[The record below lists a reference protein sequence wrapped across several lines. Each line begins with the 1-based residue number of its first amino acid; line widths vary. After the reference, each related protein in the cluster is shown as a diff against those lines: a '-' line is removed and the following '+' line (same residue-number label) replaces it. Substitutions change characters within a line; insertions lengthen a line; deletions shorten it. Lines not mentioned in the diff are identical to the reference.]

1 MFSQAYNNANCL
13 LGKPDPQT
21 GTFSMVQNFGS
32 VEANSGLGPS
42 YQFSMG
48 FSTLSTLDG
57 GNKTGMGCGFALK
70 VGSYSASASTITLS
84 GGDSYK
90 VLFAGTGPWVL
101 SHKAKDITVEGNGT
115 DEAYIYH
122 KNGDVEFFKS
132 DFSGGNNDMYLSR
145 YTKADG
151 RYLDFSYMYNDNYY
165 RLTGV
170 SDSDSQLATITYGD
184 TTKITVYPSS
194 STEKQEYVL
203 NFNADGTIWALET
216 PTGTID
222 IEYYAM
228 QESTTSRYM
237 YPISKITYPT
247 GATEKMLY
255 KDDGIALPLGA
266 PIGYMPSLSYHT
278 KTLASKNQLEITT
291 SYEYD
296 PNQYNYWGKNSGIS
310 WTKNYDGLFN
320 LTWPY
325 QYSSTATCGSKK
337 TVITYNKFH
346 QTIQTVETNGD
357 KNVTKTTTY
366 SYYCDEDAALEGQ
379 ESRYELQKSKTVVV
393 QDATGVK
400 RTFTQ
405 TTEYDEYA
413 NLLCQV
419 EPNGTS
425 TVYEYYSGGGEE
437 GCPASPKG
445 LVGFKKSET
454 MKPNDGSPGK
464 TKTYTYKLIPA
475 VDGNTS
481 RCIVTDMMSCN
492 GNTFAVAYFDSSSP
506 KVQCQ
511 PKSQTITIGGKAST
525 KQFEYTFDSSSYTIK
540 ETMTGYDGN
549 SYSNSSTLSL
559 FTGRTIQEVD
569 RMGLITNYS
578 YGSDGRVSKT
588 VTSALTDY
596 EAYTEYTYTQ
606 KPNGNIGTLVTQKIS
621 TGEVTNIYYD
631 GDEKELSTEKQ
642 DSYGNMRKSSDTLYD
657 DQGRVVTETKY
668 DYSLSDQGI
677 ESTFTDSVTKVYGNW
692 GEVIEEQHNG
702 GATGIDR
709 YTFDPVNMQRKHDV
723 SLSSEGPPV
732 SGPVLTTYDLF
743 GNEVQID
750 VLTLSGDNVYSTVK
764 KTYDGFGLLSSI
776 TTPMSATASTKYDA
790 YERPI
795 QATHFDGTV
804 LSMEYPDFT
813 IKRLMSSVKL
823 ASSGYVLG
831 QHEFDSLL
839 RLTSRTVGD
848 VKTKFSYENAYSKPS
863 RLVNG
868 LGQTV
873 LFDYIPALGLQ
884 TAKEATFSKE
894 VAIGDFSNPSKV
906 SEKTFTYAKP
916 STSEGFL
923 GRLVSASSPGSQ
935 HAVKYTSQGF
945 IKSSTQTVGSLG
957 KTLTNSKITFEGKP
971 LNYSFDSRSLTVSY
985 DKFGR
990 IVSETDG
997 EFSVDTEY
1005 DGVNRVKSLTV
1016 KKSGS
1021 EVSKTVMTY
1030 DDYSREASRTITCG
1044 GKKIVISQEY
1054 DLENKVT
1061 KRTTTIDSS
1070 TPTLTEEFTYDVKK
1084 RLSSY
1089 TATTSVSALLPRN
1102 EYGKAFKSQSFTY
1115 DELNNIKTLIT
1126 KFPNKDSDTAT
1137 YTYDSSKKFQL
1148 KQVSHSLTK
1157 GSNAYPGK
1165 VAFTYDAAGNV
1176 LTIGDTSMTYTI
1188 SGRIRS
1194 KGSTTYTYDAFDRLI
1209 QSGDTARYYSG
1220 VKVIQEVTG
1229 STVNDFILH
1238 GKNVVAQVSGG
1249 KTKIFGHNSQSS
1261 IISVTEGSTTAA
1273 TTYGP
1278 FGTGDNGVRVG
1289 YNGEFKDVSDPN
1301 FYPLGNGTRSFM
1313 PGFGRFSS
1321 SDTLYM
1327 TTSEINPYTYCDADP
1342 INASD
1347 PSGHSLFWNAFGLVA
1362 GIAGLIGA
1370 IVTGG
1375 SSLVLA
1381 AGIIGGI
1388 SAITSASLGF
1398 VADAEAK
1405 RGNDKKAALFGNL
1418 SLGIGLF
1425 GAIVSLGGTAASVG
1439 KATKVRSM
1447 FKGRRGKAFLN
1458 FMNENDAI
1466 SLKTTRSIKFRP
1478 KGGTGGKFREVKVS
1492 PSSIS
1497 REKDPLNE
1505 ITSRAGGRLRT
1516 TQNPIVKADL
1526 VTSSGNL
1533 RSLPSFLKQT
1543 GSIGDIVDFTWQN
1556 VPGTIYSLV
1565 STFAPSS
1572 STDEP
1577 TPSSDMSVERCLV
1590 SAHGIPTNPKSFY
1603 DDSSDEEEDKN

>member
-32 VEANSGLGPS
+32 VEANSGFGPS

-122 KNGDVEFFKS
+122 KNGDVEFLKS
-132 DFSGGNNDMYLSR
+132 DFSGGNTDMYLSR

-151 RYLDFSYMYNDNYY
+151 RYLDFSYSYNDGYY

-170 SDSDSQLATITYGD
+170 SDSDNQLATITYDD

-194 STEKQEYVL
+194 STEKQEYTL

-216 PTGTID
+216 PTGTIS

-228 QESTTSRYM
+228 MEFTTSRYM

-247 GATEKMLY
+247 GATEEMVY
-255 KDDGIALPLGA
+255 NDNGIALPSDA
-266 PIGYMPSLSYHT
+266 PIGFMPSLSYHT
-278 KTLASKNQLEITT
+278 KTLASNQPAITT
-291 SYEYD
+291 SYTYD
-296 PNQYNYWGKNSGIS
+296 TNEYNYWGNNSGIS
-310 WTKNYDGLFN
+310 WTDNYDGLFD
-320 LTWPY
+320 LTWGY
-325 QYSSTATCGSKK
+325 RYSSTATCGSKK
-337 TVITYNKFH
+337 TVTTYNKFH
-346 QTIQTVETNGD
+346 QTIETVETNGND
-357 KNVTKTTTY
+357 NVTKTTTY
-366 SYYCDEDAALEGQ
+366 SYYCDENAVLDDQ
-379 ESRYELQKSKTVVV
+379 ESRYELQKSKTMVV
-393 QDATGVK
+393 QDAMGAK
-400 RTFTQ
+400 RTLTQ

-425 TVYEYYSGGGEE
+425 TVYEYYSGGGED

-481 RCIVTDMMSCN
+481 RCIVTDTMSCN

-506 KVQCQ
+506 KAQCQ

-525 KQFEYTFDSSSYTIK
+525 KQFEYTFDASGYTIK

-549 SYSNSSTLSL
+549 SYSSSSTLSL

-588 VTSALTDY
+588 VTSASTDY

-606 KPNGNIGTLVTQKIS
+606 KPNGNAGTLITQTTS
-621 TGEVTNIYYD
+621 TGQVTNIYYD

-657 DQGRVVTETKY
+657 DQGRVVTETRY

-677 ESTFTDSVTKVYGNW
+677 EGDQGIESTYTESVTKVYGDW

-709 YTFDPVNMQRKHDV
+709 YTFDPVNLQRKHDV
-723 SLSSEGPPV
+723 SLSSEGPSI

-764 KTYDGFGLLSSI
+764 KTYNGFGLLSSI
-776 TTPMSATASTKYDA
+776 TTPMSATASTTYDA

-923 GRLVSASSPGSQ
+923 GRLVSASSPGSR

-1137 YTYDSSKKFQL
+1137 YTYDSSKRFQL
-1148 KQVSHSLTK
+1148 KQVSHSLIK

-1194 KGSTTYTYDAFDRLI
+1194 KGSTTYTYDALI
-1209 QSGDTARYYSG
+1209 
-1220 VKVIQEVTG
+1220 G
-1229 STVNDFILH
+1229 SFR
-1238 GKNVVAQVSGG
+1238 VVA
-1249 KTKIFGHNSQSS
+1249 
-1261 IISVTEGSTTAA
+1261 
-1273 TTYGP
+1273 
-1278 FGTGDNGVRVG
+1278 
-1289 YNGEFKDVSDPN
+1289 
-1301 FYPLGNGTRSFM
+1301 L
-1313 PGFGRFSS
+1313 
-1321 SDTLYM
+1321 
-1327 TTSEINPYTYCDADP
+1327 
-1342 INASD
+1342 
-1347 PSGHSLFWNAFGLVA
+1347 
-1362 GIAGLIGA
+1362 
-1370 IVTGG
+1370 
-1375 SSLVLA
+1375 
-1381 AGIIGGI
+1381 
-1388 SAITSASLGF
+1388 
-1398 VADAEAK
+1398 
-1405 RGNDKKAALFGNL
+1405 
-1418 SLGIGLF
+1418 
-1425 GAIVSLGGTAASVG
+1425 
-1439 KATKVRSM
+1439 
-1447 FKGRRGKAFLN
+1447 
-1458 FMNENDAI
+1458 
-1466 SLKTTRSIKFRP
+1466 
-1478 KGGTGGKFREVKVS
+1478 
-1492 PSSIS
+1492 
-1497 REKDPLNE
+1497 
-1505 ITSRAGGRLRT
+1505 
-1516 TQNPIVKADL
+1516 L
-1526 VTSSGNL
+1526 VTTTVLKSFKKSQAPL
-1533 RSLPSFLKQT
+1533 LMISFFMARMLLPKFQ
-1543 GSIGDIVDFTWQN
+1543 
-1556 VPGTIYSLV
+1556 
-1565 STFAPSS
+1565 
-1572 STDEP
+1572 
-1577 TPSSDMSVERCLV
+1577 VERQKYLV
-1590 SAHGIPTNPKSFY
+1590 IIPSLLLFQ
-1603 DDSSDEEEDKN
+1603 